1 MFHDKKNLLKIIR
14 NWTKKGG
21 VVYGPLRPPLNSP
34 LEGWQTPKQK
44 EADYGT
50 EHFYSRGQ
58 HQCKFIGTKKN
69 GYIRTCLEYLH
80 GRRFVVL
87 EHQYGRRDV
96 L

>member
-1 MFHDKKNLLKIIR
+1 M
-14 NWTKKGG
+14 
-21 VVYGPLRPPLNSP
+21 YGPLRPPLNSP

>member
-1 MFHDKKNLLKIIR
+1 MDQQR
-14 NWTKKGG
+14 GG
-21 VVYGPLRPPLNSP
+21 GMYGPLRPPLKSP

-50 EHFYSRGQ
+50 EHFHSRGQ